1 MKMEDIDVST
11 SLHLPYFAR
20 YDLINRLLVQL
31 FDVNEAFAAQWL
43 AVAKELGLPMDR
55 SNVNGGAI
63 GSSARIELHHLT
75 MMLTQKVS

>member
-11 SLHLPYFAR
+11 SLHLSYFAR
-20 YDLINRLLVQL
+20 CDLTSWFLVQL

-63 GSSARIELHHLT
+63 GSSGRFLLHHLT
-75 MMLTQKVS
+75 MILTQKVS

>member
-1 MKMEDIDVST
+1 MEDIDVSDGGVLQQAPSPLST
-11 SLHLPYFAR
+11 GLTIP
-20 YDLINRLLVQL
+20 RLVTQL

-63 GSSARIELHHLT
+63 GELCCVWLSIKHRRD
-75 MMLTQKVS
+75 